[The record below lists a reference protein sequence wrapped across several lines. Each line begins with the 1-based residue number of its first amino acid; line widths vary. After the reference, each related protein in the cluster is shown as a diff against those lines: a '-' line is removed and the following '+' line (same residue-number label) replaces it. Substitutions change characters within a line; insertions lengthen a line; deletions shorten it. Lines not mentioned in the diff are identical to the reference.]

1 MSSLD
6 DFPDW
11 SVFADRAVPSLDVFS
26 PVSEIAALLQRYRAD
41 LDMAQEHTESVRREG
56 LEALAQQAVFV
67 VQLEY
72 ALERY
77 KPQFEQASLNKVY
90 RSLRIVKDQML
101 DALRSVGMTI
111 IVPHGKSFDEVSAYV
126 NVVGWQ
132 HSQEFT
138 EEVVVEVLQPII
150 LYHTTIIRL
159 GQVVMGAP
167 LEQEPQTVISNT
179 DNVIHT

>member
-1 MSSLD
+1 MSSSV

-11 SVFADRAVPSLDVFS
+11 SVFTERAVPPFDIFS
-26 PVSEIAALLQRYRAD
+26 PASEITALLQRYRAD

-56 LEALAQQAVFV
+56 LEALAQQAVFA
-67 VQLEY
+67 VQLEF

-101 DALRSVGMTI
+101 DALRNAGITI
-111 IVPHGKSFDEVSAYV
+111 IVPQGKSFDEVSAYV
-126 NVVGWQ
+126 NVVGWK

-138 EEVVVEVLQPII
+138 EEVVAEVLQPIV

-167 LEQEPQTVISNT
+167 LEQELQTVTSTT
-179 DNVIHT
+179 DNITQA